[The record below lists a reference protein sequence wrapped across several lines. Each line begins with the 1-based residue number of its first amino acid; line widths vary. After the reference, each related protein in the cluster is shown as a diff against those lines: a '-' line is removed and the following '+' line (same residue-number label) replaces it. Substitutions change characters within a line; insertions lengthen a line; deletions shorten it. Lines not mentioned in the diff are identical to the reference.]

1 MFDLL
6 ERVLKKTDCFT
17 EIRHH
22 NRELNS
28 ISVRKG
34 ELEESSSSIYG
45 GVGIRVLIKGSWG
58 FSSTNRLTEN
68 DIYKTFKEAKIA
80 AEISSKNK
88 KVKVKGLS
96 ETTMAV
102 GEFEPEINDSLK
114 NHSLD
119 EKLSLV
125 LKTEKLM
132 RASSPLIQS
141 AFCRYNEIIDEKY
154 IVTSDGARCHILDM
168 KPEFRL
174 MAVAVREVDMTSA
187 FKAIGVT
194 GGWEDIFGKKKPE
207 ELAESTAKIAIDLLD
222 AKYPIGE
229 RLTVILDPSLVG
241 ILSHEAIGHTVEA
254 DFVLAGSISQG
265 KIGKKVASEL
275 ITLIDSGHS
284 QIKGHA
290 GGELLV
296 DDEGVPTKK
305 TVIIKD
311 GILMSYLHNRETSK
325 IFDVEPTGNAR
336 AFEYSDEPLIRMR
349 NTYIEPGNH
358 ELENMISEIKKGY
371 LLKGPMSGQADAN
384 AEFMFGV
391 QEAYEINNGKLGRLL
406 KGATISGQ
414 AFDVLNSVD
423 AVSKDFE
430 WDLGSGYCGKKQYA
444 KVDAGGP
451 YLRCKLII
459 GGKQER

>member
-1 MFDLL
+1 MFDLF
-6 ERVLKKTDCFT
+6 EKIIKKADCFT
-17 EIRHH
+17 ELRYH

-34 ELEESSSSIYG
+34 ELEESSSSIYSG
-45 GVGIRVLIKGSWG
+45 IGIRVLVNGSWG
-58 FSSTNRLTEN
+58 FSSTSRLTES
-68 DIYKTFKEAKIA
+68 DVYKTFMEAKVA

-88 KVKVKGLS
+88 KDKIKLAK
-96 ETTMAV
+96 TTMAT
-102 GEFEPEINDSLK
+102 GEFEPEINDDLK
-114 NHSLD
+114 NHTLD

-125 LKTEKLM
+125 LKTEKMM
-132 RASSPLIQS
+132 RDFSPLIQS
-141 AFCRYNEIIDEKY
+141 AFCRYSEIIDEKY
-154 IVTSDGARCHILDM
+154 IMTSDGARCHIFDM
-168 KPEFRL
+168 KPEFRVI
-174 MAVAVREVDMTSA
+174 AVAVKDGDMTMA
-187 FKAIGVT
+187 FKATGVT
-194 GGWEDIFGKKKPE
+194 GGWKDLFAKKKPE
-207 ELAESTAKIAIDLLD
+207 ELAGDASKIAIDLLD

-229 RLTVILDPSLVG
+229 RETVILDPSLVG
-241 ILSHEAIGHTVEA
+241 LLSHEAIGHNVEA
-254 DFVLAGSISQG
+254 DIVLSGSIAHG

-305 TVIIKD
+305 TIIIKD
-311 GILMSYLHNRETSK
+311 GILVSYLHNRETSK
-325 IFDVEPTGNAR
+325 IFHVEPTGNAR

-358 ELENMISEIKKGY
+358 ELEDMILEIKKGY

-391 QEAYEINNGKLGRLL
+391 QEAYEIKNGKLGKLL
-406 KGATISGQ
+406 RGVTISGQ
-414 AFDVLNSVD
+414 AFEVLNSVD
-423 AVSKDFE
+423 AVSKDFQ

-459 GGKQER
+459 GGRQEK